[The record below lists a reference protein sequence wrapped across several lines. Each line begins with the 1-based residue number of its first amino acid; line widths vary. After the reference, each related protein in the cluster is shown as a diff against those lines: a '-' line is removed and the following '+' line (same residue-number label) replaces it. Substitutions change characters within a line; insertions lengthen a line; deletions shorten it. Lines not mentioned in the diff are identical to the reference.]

1 MSHYFHVPPDADV
14 IDITNNKHPA
24 PTDARLH
31 ELFVVVKDRL
41 HWRID
46 ATHSAPT
53 GDACNVDAH
62 IMSAKAILR
71 RIGPKLS
78 TGITKQANGQFRA
91 RYTSNSKR
99 VHLGYFKTEKEA
111 ANAISQMKGQAA

>member
-1 MSHYFHVPPDADV
+1 MSHYFKVPASADV
-14 IDITNNKHPA
+14 IDITNNKYPA
-24 PTDARLH
+24 PTNERLN
-31 ELFVVVKDRL
+31 ELFVVVKGRL

-62 IMSAKAILR
+62 IMSAKAIIK

-78 TGITKQANGQFRA
+78 TGITKRANGQFRA
-91 RYTSNSKR
+91 RYTANGKR
-99 VHLGYFKTEKEA
+99 VHLGYFKTEREA
-111 ANAISQMKGQAA
+111 ANAISQMKGAA